1 MSWSSKEHLDNLSN
15 NSVLFFD
22 LETIGFVENTLYA
35 QCNVE
40 DSYPDY
46 KSNNYDNA
54 RIVQIGW
61 LFQKKFN
68 YEKKITLNNI
78 EELLVKPDGFEIK
91 NSHIH
96 GITHELADKYGIEI
110 SNVIKIFA
118 KFIDES
124 DYIIGYNIFFD
135 INIML
140 NELHRLGMSKTI
152 DKILQLKAE
161 EKILC
166 TGALSQKYIDKYV
179 NYKKYT
185 IPKQIYVYEH
195 LFKKKL
201 TDAHNARN
209 DILATYE
216 ITKRIYETV
225 CKK

>member
-1 MSWSSKEHLDNLSN
+1 MSYSSKEHLDNLSN
-15 NSVLFFD
+15 NAVLFFD

-54 RIVQIGW
+54 RIIQIGW
-61 LFQKKFN
+61 LFQKQFN
-68 YEKKITLNNI
+68 YEKKININNI

-96 GITHELADKYGIEI
+96 GITQEHADQNGIVI
-110 SNVIKIFA
+110 SNALEIFA
-118 KFIDES
+118 KFIEES
-124 DYIIGYNIFFD
+124 DYIIGYNVFFD

-140 NELHRLGMSKTI
+140 NELHRLDMCKTI
-152 DKILQLKAE
+152 DKILQLKTE
-161 EKILC
+161 QKILC

-179 NYKKYT
+179 NYKLYT

-201 TDAHNARN
+201 TGVHNARN

-216 ITKRIYETV
+216 ITKHIFETV
-225 CKK
+225 YKK